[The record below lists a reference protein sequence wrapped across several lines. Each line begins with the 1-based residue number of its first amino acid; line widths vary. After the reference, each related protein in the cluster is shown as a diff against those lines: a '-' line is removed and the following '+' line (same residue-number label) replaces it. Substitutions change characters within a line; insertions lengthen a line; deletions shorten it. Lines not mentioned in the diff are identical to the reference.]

1 MHEMSV
7 IENLVRL
14 LKNVCEK
21 EKATGVVSV
30 QITIHPFSCL
40 DESNL
45 NFMFSCIAG
54 DNPLFKGTKIRVL
67 RNKNLQEPEYIVDNV
82 ELEIE

>member
-1 MHEMSV
+1 MHEISV

-21 EKATGVVSV
+21 EKAMKVVTV

-40 DESNL
+40 DEENL
-45 NFMFSCIAG
+45 NFMFSCVVG
-54 DNPLFKGTKIRVL
+54 EDPLLKGAKIKVR

-82 ELEIE
+82 ELEIQ